1 MEGVIMCTE
10 QGYDEKGLEDICKKE
25 YKTEHKSSYVD
36 LISKIVEELLIEGKL
51 NKLQT
56 FGYTLERNGIP
67 TSTGGAGG
75 YNAINMPTM
84 MAAGAGT
91 YSVKC
96 NYINLNK
103 QCMITKNWER
113 IYLMLG
119 DALFCH
125 VYKDY
130 MIFLKTRDESL
141 V

>member
-1 MEGVIMCTE
+1 M
-10 QGYDEKGLEDICKKE
+10 
-25 YKTEHKSSYVD
+25 
-36 LISKIVEELLIEGKL
+36 

-56 FGYTLERNGIP
+56 FGYTLEKNGIP

-75 YNAINMPTM
+75 YNAMNMPPM
-84 MAAGAGT
+84 MAAASGGNQAV
-91 YSVKC
+91 YNVKC

-125 VYKDY
+125 VYKEY